1 MCSNDAQPLLVQRAL
16 KLDEPLHSGSHTTS
30 RDQTSLYSVSSL
42 MSVQSEFE
50 RYNKTD
56 HNPVSTLVVAISL
69 FIFLF

>member
-16 KLDEPLHSGSHTTS
+16 KLEPLHSGSHTTS
-30 RDQTSLYSVSSL
+30 RDQASLYSVPSL
-42 MSVQSEFE
+42 MSVHNEFE